1 MWRGRSENA
10 STRETI
16 LRQLLTLAW
25 EVARRPAQLP
35 AMSRDAADITQLLA
49 AWRDGDRSALGA
61 LTPLVYE
68 ELRRVAERYMRNESK
83 QQTLQ
88 ATALV
93 HEAYARLAT
102 VEMSWKNRAHFL
114 GFMARLM
121 RQVLVDR
128 ARARNSAKRGVAF
141 ERVTLG
147 DQIELASTSDDVVL
161 ELDQAL
167 QELARFD
174 ELKSRIIEL
183 RFFGGL
189 TYDEAADALD
199 ISTAT
204 LYRELRLAKAWL
216 KHRLQT
222 TMRD

>member
-1 MWRGRSENA
+1 M
-10 STRETI
+10 
-16 LRQLLTLAW
+16 RQLLTLAW
-25 EVARRPAQLP
+25 EVARQRAQSEPMPAD
-35 AMSRDAADITQLLA
+35 SDITQLLI
-49 AWRDGDRSALGA
+49 AWQEGDRSALEA

-68 ELRRVAERYMRNESK
+68 ELRKVADRYMRNESR
-83 QQTLQ
+83 QPTLQ

-93 HEAYARLAT
+93 HEAYARVAN
-102 VEMSWKNRAHFL
+102 VAMSWNNRAHFL

-128 ARARNSAKRGVAF
+128 ARARNSAKRGAEF
-141 ERVTLG
+141 DRVTLSENLELSG
-147 DQIELASTSDDVVL
+147 DSSDVIL

-167 QELARFD
+167 QELQRFD

-189 TYDEAADALD
+189 TYDETADALE

-204 LYRELRLAKAWL
+204 LDRELRLAKAWL
-216 KHRLQT
+216 RHRLQT
-222 TMRD
+222 MIDD